1 MDEYLSVFTKS
12 SNVLDHTVSEK
23 TFDDLVVLVF
33 PDEFLEI
40 CAAGMTIH
48 VDQHTL
54 DQGIVQFHEN
64 HLRSKL
70 KKLVVYTTHA
80 KS

>member
-1 MDEYLSVFTKS
+1 MSICSVFTKS
-12 SNVLDHTVSEK
+12 SNSLNQTVSAK
-23 TFDDLVVLVF
+23 TFHDFVVLVF
-33 PDEFLEI
+33 PDEFLKI
-40 CAAGMTIH
+40 GATGMTIH

-70 KKLVVYTTHA
+70 KKLVV
-80 KS
+80 